1 MNYKD
6 ALTYLFGLQKFGI
19 KFGLNSTENLLR
31 ALGNPH
37 LGRQYI
43 HVAGTNGKGS
53 VCSYLN
59 SILIEA
65 GYKVGFYSSPHL
77 VSFRERFKINN
88 EYITEEEVVHYT
100 QKIKELIDPREPP
113 TFFEV
118 TTAMAIQYFKD
129 KGTDIDILEVGMG
142 GRLDATNVVRPCVSV
157 ITNISLEHRQYLG
170 DTLDKIAFEKAG
182 IIKEGVPVVTG
193 VERGVAQ
200 EVILG
205 VAKERGAPC
214 FLLNRDFKIRKTKA
228 GYSFNG
234 LALSLKGINSGLKG
248 SYQAKNLP
256 LALATI
262 AILRQSGYGIG
273 ETQIL
278 EGTRKAHWPGRFQ
291 IISQKPLV
299 ILDGAHNPGAMK
311 GLKKALEELVYK
323 RLILVIG
330 IMADKEKRKILKEIV
345 PLAQLTIFT
354 RPTYNRA
361 EDPKVLWEESKELV
375 KDYRIVDDLKYA
387 IEEAK
392 QKADKDDLILITG
405 SLFTVGEALSLLDP
419 DHYTPDPIQ

>member
-1 MNYKD
+1 MNYTD
-6 ALTYLFGLQKFGI
+6 ALTYLFGLQRFGI

-31 ALGNPH
+31 ALGDPH
-37 LGRQYI
+37 IGRRYI

-59 SILIEA
+59 SILMEA

-77 VSFRERFKINN
+77 VSFRERFKINDQD
-88 EYITEEEVVHYT
+88 ITEEEVVYYT
-100 QKIKELIDPREPP
+100 KRLKEIIDPSEPP

-118 TTAMAIQYFKD
+118 TTAMAIQYFHD

-142 GRLDATNVVRPCVSV
+142 GRLDATNVVRPCLSI

-182 IIKEGVPVVTG
+182 IIKDGVPVVTG
-193 VERGVAQ
+193 VKKGVAQ
-200 EVILG
+200 EVILK
-205 VAKERGAPC
+205 VANERGAPC
-214 FLLNRDFKIRKTKA
+214 YLLNRDFRIRKTKS

-234 LALSLKGINSGLKG
+234 VGLSLKGITSGLRG

-256 LALATI
+256 LALAAVGLLI
-262 AILRQSGYGIG
+262 QGGYKI
-273 ETQIL
+273 EVTQIF

-291 IISQKPLV
+291 VISSKPMI
-299 ILDGAHNPGAMK
+299 ILDGAHNPGAMR
-311 GLKKALEELVYK
+311 GLREALKEVVYE

-330 IMADKEKRKILKEIV
+330 IMADKEKRKILREIV
-345 PLAQLTIFT
+345 PLAHLTIFT
-354 RPTYNRA
+354 RPSYSRA
-361 EDPKVLWEESKELV
+361 EDPSVLLEEAKELV
-375 KDYRIVDDLKYA
+375 RDYRVIDNLKYA
-387 IEEAK
+387 IEHAK
-392 QKADKDDLILITG
+392 EKAGKDDLILITG

-419 DHYTPDPIQ
+419 DNYIPDPV